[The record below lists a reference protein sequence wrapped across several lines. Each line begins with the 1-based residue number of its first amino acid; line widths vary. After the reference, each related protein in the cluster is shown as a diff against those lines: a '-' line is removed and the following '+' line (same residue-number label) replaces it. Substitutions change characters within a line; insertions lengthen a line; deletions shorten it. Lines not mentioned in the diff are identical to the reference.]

1 MTLASDKIKKREK
14 QGIKQTVLLVSKSLP
29 RQLFTTIAMIMTYY
43 FCISEICLVFAF
55 FCLLEYL
62 TIYLSMIISI
72 YLWFY
77 LSIYEYIYLSMN
89 IYIYEY
95 IYIYLWI
102 NLSICPCCP
111 VIMVV
116 FHLKVW
122 KHKNMFSILKIN
134 WLINEKWPTLQ

>member
-1 MTLASDKIKKREK
+1 MTLASDKTKKREK

-72 YLWFY
+72 YL
-77 LSIYEYIYLSMN
+77 
-89 IYIYEY
+89 
-95 IYIYLWI
+95 
-102 NLSICPCCP
+102 
-111 VIMVV
+111 
-116 FHLKVW
+116 
-122 KHKNMFSILKIN
+122 
-134 WLINEKWPTLQ
+134 

>member
-1 MTLASDKIKKREK
+1 MTLASDKTKKREK

-89 IYIYEY
+89 ISIFLWIFIFMN
-95 IYIYLWI
+95 IYIYLFMNI
-102 NLSICPCCP
+102 SIYLSLLPSNHGGFSSEGLKTQKY
-111 VIMVV
+111 V
-116 FHLKVW
+116 F
-122 KHKNMFSILKIN
+122 NPEN
-134 WLINEKWPTLQ
+134 

>member
-1 MTLASDKIKKREK
+1 MKQTKNRYRPAMTLASDKTKKREK
-14 QGIKQTVLLVSKSLP
+14 QGIKQTVFLVSKSLP

-72 YLWFY
+72 YLWIY

-89 IYIYEY
+89 ISIYEC
-95 IYIYLWI
+95 IYLFMNI
-102 NLSICPCCP
+102 SIYLSLLPRSWWFFIWRLKTQKY
-111 VIMVV
+111 V
-116 FHLKVW
+116 F
-122 KHKNMFSILKIN
+122 NPEN
-134 WLINEKWPTLQ
+134 